1 MKLSKLYSNHN
12 SVFEPIEFEE
22 GFNVIYGDIR
32 HPERYDLDTHNLGKT
47 TLAKLLDFMFLAKRH
62 PQQFLF
68 KHEERF
74 RTFVFFLELA
84 LIDGSYLTIRRSVK
98 ENTRIYLKKH
108 KEKYQD
114 FTLLDDDNWSHS
126 DVAISSAQTL
136 LEGWFHFDILNQYP
150 YRKIIGYLIRTQT
163 DFSNVFKLNKDRG
176 KDLYWKPYVADLLGF
191 DGGLAKQHYDKLSEV
206 NNLRDKISAISLS
219 DMDNVTKELSKIDN
233 KLLLRK
239 KELTK
244 IQEFIDD
251 FNFEEIDQEKIE
263 SLVDSIDNKI
273 ADLNNREY
281 SINNNISRI
290 NEALNIA
297 NIKFNTDQVKEL
309 FEESNILFP
318 EQISKDFNQL
328 INFNKAITKERK
340 KFLKEE
346 LLELEVDLKSIK
358 ETLKSLNN
366 ERANH
371 LSFLSET
378 ELVLKFK
385 ESSKEIARIQAEIV
399 FLEKQ
404 KENIDEIQSLT
415 KEKRVL
421 ETELDSI
428 QEEMQSNLTEVNEAN
443 DSVFSSVRIYFNEII
458 SKVFDKEGAITV
470 YLNTNGNYEYD
481 ATYQDIKG
489 NNTSEGDGNTYGK
502 ILCVAFDLA
511 VARAYLDKNY
521 PKFLF
526 IDGALEV
533 LDDRK
538 KKLLLEIFRQY
549 SSLGI
554 QIIIT
559 TISSETSGF
568 FQNPFKEKEIVL
580 TLHDDG
586 RDGRLFKMSAW

>member
-1 MKLSKLYSNHN
+1 M
-12 SVFEPIEFEE
+12 
-22 GFNVIYGDIR
+22 
-32 HPERYDLDTHNLGKT
+32 
-47 TLAKLLDFMFLAKRH
+47 
-62 PQQFLF
+62 
-68 KHEERF
+68 
-74 RTFVFFLELA
+74 
-84 LIDGSYLTIRRSVK
+84 
-98 ENTRIYLKKH
+98 
-108 KEKYQD
+108 
-114 FTLLDDDNWSHS
+114 
-126 DVAISSAQTL
+126 
-136 LEGWFHFDILNQYP
+136 
-150 YRKIIGYLIRTQT
+150 
-163 DFSNVFKLNKDRG
+163 
-176 KDLYWKPYVADLLGF
+176 
-191 DGGLAKQHYDKLSEV
+191 
-206 NNLRDKISAISLS
+206 
-219 DMDNVTKELSKIDN
+219 
-233 KLLLRK
+233 
-239 KELTK
+239 
-244 IQEFIDD
+244 
-251 FNFEEIDQEKIE
+251 
-263 SLVDSIDNKI
+263 
-273 ADLNNREY
+273 
-281 SINNNISRI
+281 
-290 NEALNIA
+290 
-297 NIKFNTDQVKEL
+297 
-309 FEESNILFP
+309 
-318 EQISKDFNQL
+318 
-328 INFNKAITKERK
+328 
-340 KFLKEE
+340 
-346 LLELEVDLKSIK
+346 
-358 ETLKSLNN
+358 
-366 ERANH
+366 
-371 LSFLSET
+371 
-378 ELVLKFK
+378 
-385 ESSKEIARIQAEIV
+385 
-399 FLEKQ
+399 
-404 KENIDEIQSLT
+404 
-415 KEKRVL
+415 